1 VVDCVVCRY
10 WSERLEETRAHGR
23 AKCALEQERRLMV
36 ALRSHQFGACASRFP
51 DILRD
56 LVKRERELPGKP
68 PALFDPARARILMD
82 NRCDEFGVVPA
93 YEWQ

>member
-1 VVDCVVCRY
+1 
-10 WSERLEETRAHGR
+10 
-23 AKCALEQERRLMV
+23 MV

-51 DILRD
+51 DLLRD

-93 YEWQ
+93 YEWQLITSPLAPPFQLFPDKK